1 MFRQMRR
8 IKQQLSDEESLEV
21 LKKAKRGVLSVIGD
35 DGWPYGM
42 YLNPHFENGRIYFHG
57 AKSGHKIDALKK
69 DTRASFTVIDDG
81 VKDEG
86 GWAYTFRSVVVFGKV
101 EFVEEQNEAVEI
113 CRRLARRF
121 NPSEADIED
130 EICRAAAYVQVFA
143 LIPEHITGKRVHEA

>member
-1 MFRQMRR
+1 MFRPMRR
-8 IKQQLSDEESLEV
+8 IKQQLSEEEALDV
-21 LKKAKRGVLSVIGD
+21 LKNAKRGVLSVIGD
-35 DGWPYGM
+35 GGWPYGI

-57 AKSGHKIDALKK
+57 AKAGHKIDALKK
-69 DTRASFTVIDDG
+69 ESRASFTVIDDG

-86 GWAYTFRSVVVFGKV
+86 GWAYTFKSVVVFGRV
-101 EFVEEQNEAVEI
+101 EFVEDQNEAVEI

-130 EICRAAAYVQVFA
+130 EIRRAAAHVQVFA